1 MDYIYGSYYGSIVS
15 DALGGP
21 YEFSNKNKINVTDE
35 YRYNYNFNLPPGS
48 WTDDTSMMLCMSKSL
63 IELGRFDAKDQ
74 LDRYL
79 EWFENGYMSVNG
91 KCFDIGD
98 TTRLS
103 LYSYKRFGSLTS
115 IFNNKKSSG
124 NGSLMRLTCIPI
136 FYRNKS
142 YEECV
147 KFCKLSSITT
157 HSSQLCVEACEIL
170 GGLVHIVLNTVNRD
184 KKELI
189 NILRN
194 KLNKEM
200 LSEEYHFIFD
210 NTLFTNFLETEP
222 KSSGFVVNSIKCCL
236 FSFLKYDNFK
246 DSIINIVKL
255 GDDADT
261 NACITGILCG
271 AFYGFKGIP
280 EKWLNGIQKP
290 YVLLDNI
297 NYLVDK

>member
-21 YEFSNKNKINVTDE
+21 YEFQHKDEINVTDE
-35 YRYNYNFNLPPGS
+35 YVHNINFNLLPGS

-74 LDRYL
+74 LDKYL
-79 EWFENGYMSVNG
+79 QWFANGYMSVNG
-91 KCFDIGD
+91 SCFDIGN
-98 TTRLS
+98 TTRSS
-103 LYSYKRFGSLTS
+103 LYNYKRFGSLTS
-115 IFNNKKSSG
+115 IFNNKKNSG

-142 YEECV
+142 YDECV

-157 HSSQLCVEACEIL
+157 HSSQLCIDACEIL
-170 GGLVHIVLNTVNRD
+170 GGLVHIVLNTEIRD

-189 NILRN
+189 NRLRN

-210 NTLFTNFLETEP
+210 NTLFTDFLETEP
-222 KSSGFVVNSIKCCL
+222 NSSGFVVNSIKCCL

-280 EKWLNGIQKP
+280 DKWLNGLQKP

-297 NYLVDK
+297 NDLVDK